1 MRAFWLISFAI
12 FAIHFARA
20 ESGPES
26 AWREYFARSR
36 EAMEA
41 DRNAIYAELEGGRLI
56 DWSPPRT
63 GRGVEGFLKRPDEWF
78 AGAEARRIGEIV
90 CSFQT
95 PSGAWGKG
103 LDLQTRPRLPG
114 ERFSSGAS
122 GWSYA
127 GTFDNG
133 ATVSELRFL
142 ARAGFRAPLYRGLEY
157 VLRAQFPNGGWPQVY
172 PLMGGYHDAITF
184 NDTAM
189 VNVLRLL
196 REVAGGRAEFAGVDA
211 DMRARSAGAVER
223 GLACVLAAQ
232 IHGTGWAQQHDTR
245 TLAPAAARAFEPVAL
260 ASAETGGI
268 LRFLMELDRPSPDV
282 IAAVHGAAE
291 WLRNV
296 EIAGMDSWSRF
307 YEIGTDRPIFGDR
320 DGSIHYDV
328 NEISKERREGYAW
341 FSNSPASALKNY
353 AKWAAKNPLKP

>member
-1 MRAFWLISFAI
+1 MRAVWLFPFAM

-20 ESGPES
+20 ESGAES
-26 AWREYFARSR
+26 AWREYLARSR
-36 EAMEA
+36 ADMDA
-41 DRNAIYAELEGGRLI
+41 DRNALYAELEGERLI
-56 DWSPPRT
+56 DWSTPHA
-63 GRGVEGFLKRPDEWF
+63 GRGVAEFLKKPDEWF
-78 AGAEARRIGEIV
+78 AGEEARRLAEIV

-95 PSGAWGKG
+95 TTGGWGKG
-103 LDLQTRPRLPG
+103 LDLQTRARLPG

-122 GWSYA
+122 GWGYA

-142 ARAGFRAPLYRGLEY
+142 ARAGFRPLLHRGLEY

-196 REVAGGRAEFAGVDA
+196 RDVAGGRAEFAGVDA

-232 IHGTGWAQQHDTR
+232 IHGTGWAQQHDAR
-245 TLAPAAARAFEPVAL
+245 TLAPVAARAFEPVAL
-260 ASAETGGI
+260 ASAETAGI
-268 LRFLMELDRPSPDV
+268 VRFLMELDAPGPEV
-282 IAAVHGAAE
+282 IAAVHGAAK
-291 WLRNV
+291 WLRKV
-296 EIAGMDSWSRF
+296 ETASASSWARF
-307 YEIGTDRPIFGDR
+307 YEIGTKCPIFGER
-320 DGSIHYDV
+320 DGSVHYDV

-341 FSNSPASALKNY
+341 FSNSPAGALKNY